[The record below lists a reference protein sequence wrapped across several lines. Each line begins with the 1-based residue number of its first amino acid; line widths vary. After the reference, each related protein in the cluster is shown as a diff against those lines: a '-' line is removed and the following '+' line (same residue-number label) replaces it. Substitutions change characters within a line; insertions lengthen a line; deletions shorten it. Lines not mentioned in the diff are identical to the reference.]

1 MTSLLG
7 EGVARVVEP
16 VGDSPV
22 IRPTAGPGWER
33 VVLVGFMGSGKTT
46 VGRLLAARLGWTF
59 IDLDDEVEAVTGTK
73 VAELFRTRGEDEF
86 RRLEAEAGVAAM
98 RRSQTVIA
106 PGGGW
111 SLAAG
116 RMESLPEG
124 TLTVCLRVTAETA
137 VRRATRHGMVRP
149 LLLGPDPVAKA
160 KALIDERQSVY
171 ARARLQLDAETASP
185 AALAQAIASQM
196 EQTK

>member
-1 MTSLLG
+1 MLG
-7 EGVARVVEP
+7 EGVARVVNAEGESPATRP
-16 VGDSPV
+16 VAGSP
-22 IRPTAGPGWER
+22 WER

-59 IDLDDEVEAVTGTK
+59 IDLDDEVEAATGIK
-73 VAELFRTRGEDEF
+73 VAELFRTRGEEEF
-86 RRLEAEAGVAAM
+86 RRLEAEVGVAAM
-98 RRSQTVIA
+98 KRSHTVIA

-116 RMESLPEG
+116 RMEVLPEG
-124 TLTVCLRVTAETA
+124 TLTVWLKVTPDTA
-137 VRRATRHGMVRP
+137 VRRATRHGRVRP

-160 KALIDERQSVY
+160 KALLDERQSVY

-185 AALAQAIASQM
+185 ASLAQTIASQM